1 MNQKQCF
8 NSSCKEYCRAR
19 KEVDN
24 QRCHQIEWRVQSLIP
39 ENKPGI
45 LTTSPLLNFCAS
57 HHALI
62 TMPSNGPKWLPGIL
76 FLHDTPTH
84 LLLGPS
90 KLLALV
96 SFFTLGA
103 LAKYWHG
110 QVISIVPQ
118 PYLDEVFHVPQA
130 LAYCE
135 GRYGVWDPKL
145 TTPPGL

>member
-1 MNQKQCF
+1 MVLENNGQLKLDA
-8 NSSCKEYCRAR
+8 NRPRLAHPKSPKISRALHL
-19 KEVDN
+19 N
-24 QRCHQIEWRVQSLIP
+24 NFTPSQ
-39 ENKPGI
+39 
-45 LTTSPLLNFCAS
+45 LLPTD
-57 HHALI
+57 HAPI

-76 FLHDTPTH
+76 FLLDIPTH

-90 KLLALV
+90 KLLALL
-96 SFFTLGA
+96 SFTTLWA
-103 LAKYWHG
+103 LSKYWHG
-110 QVISIVPQ
+110 QVTSLVPE